1 MKWWQSGSLGR
12 AHPGRWDVV
21 GLWVGSLVLLVFGL
35 TQPTVT
41 LSSMGHSSSATF
53 SVLTGIKDLYTGG
66 HAVLAAI
73 IFTTSLIFPSVKLVS
88 VAVVWTVRLPVRIR
102 VPLLDGLM
110 VLGKW
115 SMLDV
120 FVVAGLLG
128 VLELGWLSDA
138 VAHRGIYLY
147 AASILLTIVLIHLM
161 AGVARSTE
169 DPVVPR
175 GLPILTGVPVEVPA
189 LVLLGLGYELP
200 LMSVDKWVFWQKD
213 YSILS
218 GIVELFRA
226 GSYAMAVFLVLFV
239 ILAPSVRLIAY
250 CALRFFRR
258 TGHAHARLVF
268 FVRALNRWAMA
279 EVFALGLLVVL
290 VKVGG
295 SVNVTF
301 GPGLWC
307 YLAGT
312 SLSLLPAWPVRNR
325 S

>member
-1 MKWWQSGSLGR
+1 MIGQDGALGR
-12 AHPGRWDVV
+12 SHPRRWDVPM
-21 GLWVGSLVLLVFGL
+21 LWGVCLVLLVFGV
-35 TQPTVT
+35 TSSSVT
-41 LSSMGHSSSATF
+41 LTSLGESSSATF
-53 SVLTGIKDLYTGG
+53 SVITGIADLWSGG
-66 HAVLAAI
+66 HALLASI
-73 IFTTSLIFPSVKLVS
+73 IFVTSLVFPSVKLVS
-88 VAVVWTVRLPVRIR
+88 LALIWTLRLPARVRM
-102 VPLLDGLM
+102 PLLDALLI
-110 VLGKW
+110 LGKW

-128 VLELGWLSDA
+128 VLSLGWLSGA
-138 VAHRGIYLY
+138 SAHLGIYLY
-147 AASILLTIVLIHLM
+147 AASILLTMALIHL
-161 AGVARSTE
+161 VARIARSAV

-175 GLPILTGVPVEVPA
+175 GLPILTGIPVEVPA
-189 LVLLGLGYELP
+189 LILLGLGYELP

-213 YSILS
+213 YSVLS
-218 GIVELFRA
+218 GVLELFRH
-226 GSYAMAVFLVLFV
+226 GSYAMAAFLALYV
-239 ILAPSVRLIAY
+239 IVAPSARLIAY
-250 CALRFFRR
+250 GALRFVRR
-258 TGHAHARLVF
+258 TGKAHRRLVW

-312 SLSLLPAWPVRNR
+312 SLSLLPAWPVKGR